1 MLQAK
6 RPDEI
11 ANLIEKAKNSGVA
24 ALNILSSALL
34 YVNRQIILT
43 SVERQRIPAIYPW
56 PEASEE
62 GGLVAYGARILQ
74 MYRDILARQAVK
86 LLRGTK
92 RSELPVEQP
101 TFFELVVNLKAAKA
115 LGLKPS
121 EFFLARADGDRTTQV
136 GEETGQQY

>member
-34 YVNRQIILT
+34 HVNRQIILT

-86 LLRGTK
+86 LLRG
-92 RSELPVEQP
+92 
-101 TFFELVVNLKAAKA
+101 
-115 LGLKPS
+115 PS
-121 EFFLARADGDRTTQV
+121 RASCQSNSRPFLNWL
-136 GEETGQQY
+136 